1 MPTRTMGGRVAQGWA
16 RGLLARKPYLPYIAP
31 AMTLMILLVA
41 IPFIAVVLLSF
52 TNYEL
57 AMPTS
62 LFKWIGLRNYEKLLF
77 GSNRLLYYSLG
88 ISMGMMVL
96 ATVFQ
101 MVLGFL
107 CASLLNQEIKGRALA
122 IACLLVP
129 IAMTPSIASQI
140 WKLMLNADFGVVN
153 YFLKKLFGA
162 GVVWLDKDHSL
173 LSVLLVNIW
182 SMTPYVTLTLYAGLR
197 SLPVEPYE
205 SAVIDG
211 ANARQSFLYITLP
224 LLRPLILLTLL
235 FRSIDMLKM
244 FDIPYVLTQGGPGNI
259 TEFIGLNIYRT
270 GFGVTTLVGRAS
282 AISVILI
289 LLVGVISVLLI
300 KLMNKEEG
308 R

>member
-1 MPTRTMGGRVAQGWA
+1 MQKRLNTGINLKPRQSFHDSRRKYMPFV
-16 RGLLARKPYLPYIAP
+16 AP
-31 AMTLMILLVA
+31 AMGVMLLLVA

-57 AMPTS
+57 AMPS
-62 LFKWIGLRNYEKLLF
+62 SSFKWVGLRNYDRLLF
-77 GSNRLLYYSLG
+77 GSNKLLYYSLG
-88 ISMGMMVL
+88 ISLGMMVL
-96 ATVFQ
+96 ATILQ
-101 MVLGFL
+101 MAIGFI
-107 CASLLNQEIKGRALA
+107 CASLLNQNIRFRGLA

-140 WKLMLNADFGVVN
+140 WKLMLNADFGVIN
-153 YFLKKLFGA
+153 FFLKKLFDTS
-162 GVVWLDKDHSL
+162 VVWLDKDNSL
-173 LSVLLVNIW
+173 LSVLIVNTW

-211 ANARQSFLYITLP
+211 ANGLQLFGYITLP
-224 LLRPLILLTLL
+224 LLKPLIMLTVL

-244 FDIPYVLTQGGPGNI
+244 FDVPYVLTQGGPGNI

-289 LLVGVISVLLI
+289 VIVGLISMLLI
-300 KLMNKEEG
+300 RLMSAAQEE
-308 R
+308 